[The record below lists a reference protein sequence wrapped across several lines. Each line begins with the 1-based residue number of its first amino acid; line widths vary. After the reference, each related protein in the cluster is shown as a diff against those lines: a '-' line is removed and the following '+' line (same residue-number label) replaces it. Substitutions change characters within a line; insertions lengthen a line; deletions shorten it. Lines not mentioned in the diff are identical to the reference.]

1 MCSDLPLPFV
11 AVFRKL
17 GEEHPLCGLK
27 TKKPYISTIYKAFA
41 LLCAFLSCASR
52 VEEGART
59 LIPYLLYINLL

>member
-17 GEEHPLCGLK
+17 GEEHSLCGLK

-59 LIPYLLYINLL
+59 YDYLPLYINVL

>member
-17 GEEHPLCGLK
+17 DEEHPLCGLK
-27 TKKPYISTIYKAFA
+27 TKNPYISTIYKDFSF
-41 LLCAFLSCASR
+41 LCAFLSCASR

-59 LIPYLLYINLL
+59 LDLRNHNPTL